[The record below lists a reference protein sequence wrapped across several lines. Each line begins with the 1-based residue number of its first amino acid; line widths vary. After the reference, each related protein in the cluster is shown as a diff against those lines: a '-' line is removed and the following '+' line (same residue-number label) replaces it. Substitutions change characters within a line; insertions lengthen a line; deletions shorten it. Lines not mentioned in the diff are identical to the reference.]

1 MSGKGRIWPGEAS
14 AGRDDRT
21 GAPVWQITSHPSI
34 NHNLYFLT
42 SSFLPD
48 ERSLVFASFRT
59 GSANFYRA
67 GFPSGDIVQL
77 TDGEGINSFSGL
89 VSEDG
94 SCLYYTRGGA
104 IVACRLDTLAEE
116 VIADFPGGKLGEVDL
131 SSDGRWVV
139 SAIRLGGENGIVVAA
154 TDGSGAS
161 IIHRQDRT
169 IIHPQFH
176 PTDPSLI
183 EYAAD
188 PAPRMFLIRRD
199 GTENRCL
206 YEHDNDEFVVHETWL
221 GDTGDLVFTVWP
233 RALKRLRLADGAI
246 TTIAEFNAWHICPS
260 RDGRGILCDTNCPD
274 IGMQWVDVETGTRR
288 VVCYPQSSNGGSQ
301 WPKGRYALKADF
313 KAAAAAAGSDVGDEL
328 SWMEMKTDTVYGP
341 QWTHPHPSLSN
352 SGRYATFTSDRTG
365 HPQVYVVGL
374 EGLVSSSG

>member
-1 MSGKGRIWPGEAS
+1 MSGKGRIWPGEVS
-14 AGRDDRT
+14 AGRDDQT
-21 GAPVWQITSHPSI
+21 GATVWQITSHPSI

-313 KAAAAAAGSDVGDEL
+313 EAAAAAAGSDVGDEL